1 MIREATQRLQT
12 ARFLREIALVAVA
25 YLAYYLVRSAAAG
38 KVLDAFA
45 NAHLIVRAEQ
55 AMGIFVELPLQVAVL
70 SYGGLT
76 DFFSLYYFW
85 GHFPLI
91 IAFAIWA
98 FYRHHDEYR
107 WTRNAIFL
115 SGGVAL
121 IVYLTFPVA
130 PPRLLPGAGFVDT
143 LRDVFALRYDSSD
156 LVNQYAAVP
165 SIAPGLRAHRGSRA
179 LPHRA
184 GVEGGRAAFP
194 ALGADVRE
202 HRRHGEP
209 LLPGCTV
216 RARGGR
222 SRDHPR
228 HPLGA
233 PGTTRC
239 ALGPAAVAHPSSHG
253 LGTGLT
259 SHNRARPPRRYAS
272 GRDSA

>member
-1 MIREATQRLQT
+1 MVREATQRLQT

-45 NAHLIVRAEQ
+45 NAQLIVRAEQ

-91 IAFAIWA
+91 VAFAIWA

-143 LRDVFALRYDSSD
+143 LRGVFALQYDSSD

-165 SIAPGLRAHRGSRA
+165 SMHQGFALIVGVALYRIVPGWNGAVLLFLLSALMFVSIVVTANHYFLDALFGLAAAVLGMILATRWERLEPRVARWVQQRWRGLRR
-179 LPHRA
+179 
-184 GVEGGRAAFP
+184 
-194 ALGADVRE
+194 
-202 HRRHGEP
+202 
-209 LLPGCTV
+209 TV
-216 RARGGR
+216 W
-222 SRDHPR
+222 
-228 HPLGA
+228 
-233 PGTTRC
+233 
-239 ALGPAAVAHPSSHG
+239 GPA
-253 LGTGLT
+253 
-259 SHNRARPPRRYAS
+259 
-272 GRDSA
+272 